1 MSPRCD
7 ITTTKPTNKMNTTTT
22 TNPTVQLYAG
32 GLSLP
37 TVITAPLFAT
47 VRIKAS
53 TKTIRDGRY
62 YKTEAQMT
70 RYRSSR
76 PASAVCIK
84 INRRLNH
91 GLIEC
96 EMI

>member
-1 MSPRCD
+1 M
-7 ITTTKPTNKMNTTTT
+7 TTDTK

-37 TVITAPLFAT
+37 TVITEPLFAT
-47 VRIKAS
+47 VRIQAA

-62 YKTEAQMT
+62 YKTETQMK

-91 GLIEC
+91 GLVEC